1 MFLRERL
8 GGLIAA
14 LALVVPLTALPAAAS
29 ANCAPYCDQVTKKI
43 TRDLNGTG
51 HAAWFATVL
60 DSGGYHGRRHAE
72 ITRIPRGH
80 GKRYVGVIHVPAG
93 KAKKVHRALADYWFA
108 QRKTMFVL
116 PLTTKY
122 DTSGGTSSKH
132 VKTARWAAR
141 RLGTGWKA
149 H

>member
-1 MFLRERL
+1 MLLRTRL

-14 LALVVPLTALPAAAS
+14 LALAVPLTAQPSAAS
-29 ANCAPYCDQVTKKI
+29 ASCAPYCDQVTKKI
-43 TRDLNGTG
+43 VRELNGTG
-51 HAAWFATVL
+51 HGAWLATVL
-60 DSGGYHGRRHAE
+60 DGGGYHGRRHAE

-93 KAKKVHRALADYWFA
+93 KAKKAHRALADYWFA
-108 QRKTMFVL
+108 QRKTRFVL

-122 DTSGGTSSKH
+122 DTSGGAGTKY
-132 VKTARWAAR
+132 KRTARWATR
-141 RLGTGWKA
+141 RLGAGWKV